1 MEKTELLGGM
11 AGLFFISIF
20 FTPLE
25 SDIWKGFL
33 FLGLIFGVGWWFKS

>member
-1 MEKTELLGGM
+1 MEKAELLG
-11 AGLFFISIF
+11 ALSGLSFITIF

-33 FLGLIFGVGWWFKS
+33 FLSLIFGVGWWWKS